1 MTWEEAG
8 GPVVREPTTR
18 GFGTRGIL
26 AGIEAQLGG
35 QVSFNWRAEGLICRL
50 EVPVSERVPVH
61 DRNEQYDRA
70 DETLQ
75 TAVR

>member
-1 MTWEEAG
+1 
-8 GPVVREPTTR
+8 V
-18 GFGTRGIL
+18 

-35 QVSFNWRAEGLICRL
+35 QVSFDWRAEGLICRL
-50 EVPVSERVPVH
+50 EVPVTERGPVH
-61 DRNEQYDRA
+61 HRDQRYDRA